1 MRRAVESKPR
11 TAARAWWE
19 SIRRAA
25 RAFVVDQCPDRA
37 AGLTFYAV
45 LALVPAAMVAF
56 SVVSILGRA
65 VETARTIEEV
75 VLAIAPSAEPD
86 AVTAVL
92 ARIAEAR
99 LSGFLLVV
107 ALGITLW
114 SVARF
119 IASLGRAMNRIYGV
133 DEGRPLWTLKLV
145 KLLLA
150 LFVIVATTV
159 LALVLLASDEA
170 SRAIGDAVGLEDVT
184 LQIWRIARWPSAVL
198 IAVLLLAVLYFFA
211 PNVRPARFRWVG
223 IGALVA
229 LAALAVATAGFLFY
243 VTAIADYDR
252 LYGAFGGVIVFSL
265 WAWIASMALLVGAEF
280 DAELERVRQLRQGIP
295 SERQVQVE
303 LRDARRI
310 AVRVRRDRTEERA
323 ARRIRR

>member
-11 TAARAWWE
+11 TAARVWWE

-65 VETARTIEEV
+65 EETARTIEEV

-107 ALGITLW
+107 ALGITL
-114 SVARF
+114 
-119 IASLGRAMNRIYGV
+119 
-133 DEGRPLWTLKLV
+133 
-145 KLLLA
+145 
-150 LFVIVATTV
+150 
-159 LALVLLASDEA
+159 
-170 SRAIGDAVGLEDVT
+170 
-184 LQIWRIARWPSAVL
+184 QIWRIARWPSAVL

-211 PNVRPARFRWVG
+211 PNVRPAHFRWVS

-229 LAALAVATAGFLFY
+229 LATLAIATAGFIFY
-243 VTAIADYDR
+243 VTTIADYGR
-252 LYGAFGGVIVFSL
+252 LYGAFGGVIMFSS

-280 DAELERVRQLRQGIP
+280 DAELERVRQLRRGIP
-295 SERQVQVE
+295 AERQVHVE
-303 LRDARRI
+303 LRDARQI
-310 AVRVRRDRTEERA
+310 AVRVRRDRIEERA